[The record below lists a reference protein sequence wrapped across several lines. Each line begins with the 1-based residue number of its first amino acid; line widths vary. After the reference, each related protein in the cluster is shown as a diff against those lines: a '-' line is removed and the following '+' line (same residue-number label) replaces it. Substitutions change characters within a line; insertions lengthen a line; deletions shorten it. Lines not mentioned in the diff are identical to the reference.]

1 MMRRMLGWKPVRGA
15 TVAALV
21 LIVLASC
28 GDDDDSDAASGQAS
42 SDVIS
47 IEASFYPLQ
56 WMAQQVGGDQV
67 DVTSLTKPG
76 AEPHDLELTP
86 RDVADI
92 TDADVVVY
100 LSGFQPAVDDAV
112 EQVDETKVYDAAPA
126 AELDLTYT
134 PIEEGEEASDEAGSI
149 DPHFWLDP
157 SRLAAVADD
166 FASYLGDVDP
176 DNADTYRNNAATLGE
191 ELATLDAEF
200 EAALASCANKELV
213 TSHNAFGYLARRYG
227 LNQVGITGLTPEEE
241 PSPEDL
247 ASVSDF
253 VKDNDVRTI
262 YFETLVSPTI
272 AESIASE
279 SGAQTDVL
287 DPVEGLNDESQ
298 GNDYLEVM
306 RANLANIQKGQPCP

>member
-1 MMRRMLGWKPVRGA
+1 MFTSTPVRGGA
-15 TVAALV
+15 VAASV

-28 GDDDDSDAASGQAS
+28 GDDSDAASGHTS
-42 SDVIS
+42 SGDTIS

-86 RDVADI
+86 RDVADVA
-92 TDADVVVY
+92 DADVVVY
-100 LSGFQPAVDDAV
+100 LADFQPALDDAV

-134 PIEEGEEASDEAGSI
+134 PIEEGQEASDEAGST

-157 SRLAAVADD
+157 TRLAAVADD

-176 DNADTYRNNAATLGE
+176 DHADTYRDNAASLGH
-191 ELATLDAEF
+191 ELATLDGEF
-200 EAALASCANKELV
+200 RTGLASCANKDLV

-241 PSPEDL
+241 PSPEEL

-253 VKDNDVRTI
+253 VRDNDVRTI
-262 YFETLVSPTI
+262 YFETLVSPAI
-272 AESIASE
+272 AHSVAGE
-279 SGAQTDVL
+279 SGARTDVL
-287 DPVEGLNDESQ
+287 DPIEGLNDESQ
-298 GNDYLEVM
+298 GTDYLEVM
-306 RANLANIQKGQPCP
+306 RSNLANIEEGQPCP